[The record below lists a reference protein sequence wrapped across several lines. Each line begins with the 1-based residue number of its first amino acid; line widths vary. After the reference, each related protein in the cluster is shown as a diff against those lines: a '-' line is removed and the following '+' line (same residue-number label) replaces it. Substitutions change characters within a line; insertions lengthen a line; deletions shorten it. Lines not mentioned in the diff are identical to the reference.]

1 MTESVAQGRGLVQPA
16 QFIDKSHAALNMR
29 QMQTLRLDDRDIA
42 ILATLSREGRIAKT
56 ELAARVNLSPTP
68 CWERMKRLEKAGL
81 IRGFRAEIDLDGLGP
96 HVQVFVTVELES
108 HRAESFQMFESIIS
122 RIDAVTGCWAIGGGY
137 DYLMQVVTDDVVT
150 FQEIM
155 DGLLE
160 SRAGVRRYYSYIVTK
175 PIKSDPPAMG
185 LLRK

>member
-1 MTESVAQGRGLVQPA
+1 MNS
-16 QFIDKSHAALNMR
+16 
-29 QMQTLRLDDRDIA
+29 LRLDDRDIA
-42 ILATLSREGRIAKT
+42 ILATLSREGRISKT

-81 IRGFRAEIDLDGLGP
+81 IRGYRAQIDLNLLAA

-108 HRAESFQMFESIIS
+108 HRAESFQIFERTIERMDEI
-122 RIDAVTGCWAIGGGY
+122 TGCWAIGGGY
-137 DYLMQVVTDDVVT
+137 DYLMQVIAPDIAA
-150 FQEIM
+150 FQSLM

-175 PIKSDPPAMG
+175 PVKEVPPVMA
-185 LLRK
+185 LLPD

>member
-1 MTESVAQGRGLVQPA
+1 MTGFHRNKRVM
-16 QFIDKSHAALNMR
+16 D
-29 QMQTLRLDDRDIA
+29 TTRLDSRDIA

-81 IRGFRAEIDLDGLGP
+81 ITGYRAEIDLAALGP
-96 HVQVFVTVELES
+96 HVQVFVTVELDS
-108 HRAESFQMFESIIS
+108 HRAESFQLFERTVA
-122 RIDAVTGCWAIGGGY
+122 RIDEITGCWAIGGGY
-137 DYLMQVVTDDVVT
+137 DYLMQVVSSDVAA
-150 FQEIM
+150 FQVLM

-175 PIKSDPPAMG
+175 PVKNDPPALG
-185 LLRK
+185 LLRR

>member
-1 MTESVAQGRGLVQPA
+1 MDT
-16 QFIDKSHAALNMR
+16 
-29 QMQTLRLDDRDIA
+29 TRLDSRDIA

-81 IRGFRAEIDLDGLGP
+81 ITGYRAEIDLATLGP
-96 HVQVFVTVELES
+96 HVQVFVTVELDS
-108 HRAESFQMFESIIS
+108 HRAESFQLFERTVA
-122 RIDAVTGCWAIGGGY
+122 RIDEITGCWAIGGGY
-137 DYLMQVVTDDVVT
+137 DYLMQVVSSDVAA
-150 FQEIM
+150 FQALM

-175 PIKSDPPAMG
+175 PVKNDPPALG
-185 LLRK
+185 LLRR

>member
-1 MTESVAQGRGLVQPA
+1 MTP
-16 QFIDKSHAALNMR
+16 
-29 QMQTLRLDDRDIA
+29 LRLDDRDIA

-81 IRGFRAEIDLDGLGP
+81 IRGYRAEIDLSGLGP

-108 HRAESFQMFESIIS
+108 HRAESFQIFERTIA
-122 RIDAVTGCWAIGGGY
+122 RIDEITGCWAIGGGY
-137 DYLMQVVTDDVVT
+137 DYLMQVIASDVAA
-150 FQEIM
+150 FQALM

-160 SRAGVRRYYSYIVTK
+160 SRAGMRRYFSYIVTK
-175 PIKSDPPAMG
+175 PVKDMPPALG
-185 LLRK
+185 LLGQ

>member
-1 MTESVAQGRGLVQPA
+1 MDST
-16 QFIDKSHAALNMR
+16 
-29 QMQTLRLDDRDIA
+29 RLDSRDIA

-81 IRGFRAEIDLDGLGP
+81 ITGYRAEIDLASLGP
-96 HVQVFVTVELES
+96 HVQVFVTVELDS
-108 HRAESFQMFESIIS
+108 HRAESFQLFERTVA
-122 RIDAVTGCWAIGGGY
+122 RINEITGCWAIGGGY
-137 DYLMQVVTDDVVT
+137 DYLMQVVSTDVAA
-150 FQEIM
+150 FQALM

-175 PIKSDPPAMG
+175 PVKNDPPALG
-185 LLRK
+185 LLRD

>member
-1 MTESVAQGRGLVQPA
+1 
-16 QFIDKSHAALNMR
+16 
-29 QMQTLRLDDRDIA
+29 MQSTRLDRRDIA

-68 CWERMKRLEKAGL
+68 CWERMKRLEKAGY
-81 IRGFRAEIDLDGLGP
+81 ITGYRAEIDLAALGA

-108 HRAESFQMFESIIS
+108 HKAESFQLFERTVARMDQI
-122 RIDAVTGCWAIGGGY
+122 TGCWAIGGGY
-137 DYLMQVVTDDVVT
+137 DYLMQVVTTDVAT
-150 FQEIM
+150 FQEMM

-175 PIKSDPPAMG
+175 PVKADPPAMG
-185 LLRK
+185 LLRGAP

>member
-1 MTESVAQGRGLVQPA
+1 M
-16 QFIDKSHAALNMR
+16 N
-29 QMQTLRLDDRDIA
+29 QTRLDDRDIA

-56 ELAARVNLSPTP
+56 DLAARVNLSPTP

-81 IRGFRAEIDLDGLGP
+81 ISGYRAEVNLAALGP

-108 HRAESFQMFESIIS
+108 HRAESFQMFERTIS
-122 RIDAVTGCWAIGGGY
+122 GIVEITGCWAIGGGY
-137 DYLMQVVTDDVVT
+137 DYLMQVVSADVAA
-150 FQEIM
+150 FQELM

-175 PIKSDPPAMG
+175 PVKNEPPATA
-185 LLRK
+185 LLTP